1 MAGHNT
7 RNVEEVGP
15 KPLPLDSLMTRV
27 QATLPDTVQATGIT
41 VQPDPKR
48 TWQVS
53 LSAPRRASVY
63 VDPYTGQ
70 VTGRNER
77 LSFFDTM
84 FHLHRW
90 LLGPLPRPPVP
101 HRLR

>member
-1 MAGHNT
+1 MAGHNS

-27 QATLPDTVQATGIT
+27 QATL
-41 VQPDPKR
+41 PDPKR

-77 LSFFDTM
+77 LPFFDTM